1 LSSKTTKNLTLFS
14 ITWPIFIEILLHML
28 MGNADTLMLSQYSDE
43 SVAAV
48 GVSNQ
53 ILSVVIVMF
62 GFVAQGAAVLIAQN
76 IGADKPKA
84 AGQIALNALSMNLLF
99 SILLSICLFIWGKPI
114 LTMMDLPPELMGEG
128 LSYMKIVG
136 GFIFIQALIMT
147 TGAILRSYGHTK
159 DTMIVTIGMNI
170 LNVIGNY
177 FAIFGP
183 FGFPVLGVE
192 GVAYSTAISRL
203 IGFIALI
210 LLLVKRTGE
219 EINFKYFFRYEKMHV
234 KSLLK
239 IGIPSA
245 GEQLSYNASQMVITY
260 FVAQLGTIAI
270 TTKVYTQN
278 IMMFIFLFSVAIGQG
293 TQILIGHMIGAGK
306 IEDAYERALKSLRLS
321 IFISLTMAG
330 IVYLI
335 AKPFLGIFTDNAS
348 IIEAG
353 TFLLLLTIA
362 LEPGRAFNL
371 VMISSLRAAGDV
383 KFPVYIGIVVM
394 WGVSVTFSWFFGIYL
409 GLGLIGI
416 WIAFIADEWLRG
428 VLMLRRWKQRNW
440 VTMSFVQ
447 KDKDEVT
454 EEAR

>member
-1 LSSKTTKNLTLFS
+1 
-14 ITWPIFIEILLHML
+14 ML
-28 MGNADTLMLSQYSDE
+28 MGNADTLMLSQYSDNA
-43 SVAAV
+43 VAAV

-76 IGADKPKA
+76 IGANKPKT
-84 AGQIALNALSMNLLF
+84 AGKIAINSLSLNLLF
-99 SILLSICLFIWGKPI
+99 SILLSLVLFLWAKPI
-114 LTMMDLPPELMGEG
+114 LTMMDLPNELMDEG
-128 LSYMKIVG
+128 LAYMQIVG
-136 GFIFIQALIMT
+136 GLIFVQALIMT

-159 DTMIVTIGMNI
+159 DTMVVTIGMNI
-170 LNVIGNY
+170 LNVVGNY

-192 GVAYSTAISRL
+192 GVAYSTAISRF
-203 IGFIALI
+203 IGFIALVI
-210 LLLVKRTGE
+210 LLIKRTDGE
-219 EINFKYFFRYEKMHV
+219 LDFKNFFRYEKMHV

-239 IGIPSA
+239 IGVPSA

-306 IEDAYERALKSLRLS
+306 IEDAYERALKSLRIS
-321 IFISLTMAG
+321 IFISLATAG
-330 IVYLI
+330 IVYLV
-335 AKPFLGIFTDNAS
+335 AGSFLGIFTDNAS

-353 TFLLLLTIA
+353 TTLLLLTII

-394 WGVSVTFSWFFGIYL
+394 WGISVTFAWFFGIFL

-416 WIAFIADEWLRG
+416 WIGFIADEWLRG

-440 VTMSFVQ
+440 VHMSFV
-447 KDKDEVT
+447 DKT
-454 EEAR
+454 EATE